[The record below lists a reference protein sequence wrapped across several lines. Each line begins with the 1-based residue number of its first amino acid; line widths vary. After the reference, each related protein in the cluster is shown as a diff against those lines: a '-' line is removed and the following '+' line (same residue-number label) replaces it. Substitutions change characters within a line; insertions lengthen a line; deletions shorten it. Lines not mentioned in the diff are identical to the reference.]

1 MKGAIMFD
9 NTHFPK
15 AKKYW
20 FMGKFYDWSIAN
32 IHCMSHAMHYGNSVF
47 EGIRAYQTDKGAAV
61 FRLNTHIDRFL
72 HSASI
77 MKMKVPYSREEI
89 FSAIVEVIRENEL
102 DSAYI
107 RPLLF
112 YSYGNLGLVPKASPV
127 ELVIGAWEW
136 GAYWGEKADTGV
148 NVYIL
153 PWRRIHHS
161 QIDMSAKLG
170 GLYVQS
176 TICGVLAR
184 DKGFDEGV
192 FLNLEGNV
200 AEGPGENIFI
210 IQNGHVKTNDTSES
224 VLHGITRTSILKIA
238 KDLGMPTIVGPI
250 TKEEFFTADEAF
262 FSGTAVE
269 ITPII
274 KITDGSVSGTEE
286 KEYTVGVD
294 KPGPITMELK
304 KVFLETVQ
312 GNRPEY
318 QDWLTY
324 VNNGNQI

>member
-1 MKGAIMFD
+1 M
-9 NTHFPK
+9 
-15 AKKYW
+15 
-20 FMGKFYDWSIAN
+20 
-32 IHCMSHAMHYGNSVF
+32 
-47 EGIRAYQTDKGAAV
+47 
-61 FRLNTHIDRFL
+61 
-72 HSASI
+72 
-77 MKMKVPYSREEI
+77 
-89 FSAIVEVIRENEL
+89 
-102 DSAYI
+102 
-107 RPLLF
+107 
-112 YSYGNLGLVPKASPV
+112 
-127 ELVIGAWEW
+127 
-136 GAYWGEKADTGV
+136 
-148 NVYIL
+148 
-153 PWRRIHHS
+153 
-161 QIDMSAKLG
+161 
-170 GLYVQS
+170 
-176 TICGVLAR
+176 LAR

-286 KEYTVGVD
+286 KEYTVGVN
-294 KPGPITMELK
+294 KPGPLTMELK